1 MGQIKNIKLH
11 IVTDIKEVKLEMAFR
26 ALSRNILSLRG
37 TCCHGIATPKF
48 IARPCSLPAAGSG
61 DKTEFQTLLETSP
74 LMQAL
79 HYNGQNFVGKIWE
92 VVNDDIY
99 VDYGGKF
106 MLVGK
111 RPEKNP
117 DAYNRGALVRVK
129 VLQYEVSGHFLGE
142 KHGVSMC
149 ESDGILFGLYY
160 PPRNNFRDD
169 FHSESTR
176 FSREPPQR
184 QSFDSSSDSSKDNSW
199 DLDGLD
205 SSSDSSKGS
214 SWNLDD
220 LLNTLNDKLND
231 KPTK

>member
-26 ALSRNILSLRG
+26 ALSRNIPSLRG
-37 TCCHGIATPKF
+37 TCCHGIASPKF
-48 IARPCSLPAAGSG
+48 ISRPCSLPAAGSEE
-61 DKTEFQTLLETSP
+61 KTEFQTLLETSP
-74 LMQAL
+74 LMQAP
-79 HYNGQNFVGKIWE
+79 HYNGQQFVGKIWE

-160 PPRNNFRDD
+160 PPRNNFRGDD
-169 FHSESTR
+169 FLHDDFRTETTR
-176 FSREPPQR
+176 FSREPPQ
-184 QSFDSSSDSSKDNSW
+184 QKS
-199 DLDGLD
+199 LD
-205 SSSDSSKGS
+205 SSSDSSTDI
-214 SWNLDD
+214 SWDRDD
-220 LLNTLNDKLND
+220 LLNTLSGEA
-231 KPTK
+231 PQQ